1 MFAISA
7 RVGTGETGPFPLANM
22 SLLTSGRGFAGPRN
36 PNTCRARRPAGL
48 NLVLRATCQPA
59 RLLVK
64 AMTTRGKQC
73 VISETTCKT
82 VPIC

>member
-7 RVGTGETGPFPLANM
+7 RVGKGETGPFPLANM
-22 SLLTSGRGFAGPRN
+22 FLTDVRPGL
-36 PNTCRARRPAGL
+36 CRAQESEHLPSAAAGRPQM
-48 NLVLRATCQPA
+48 VLRETCQPA

-64 AMTTRGKQC
+64 AMKTRGKQC